1 MPASMLPVIA
11 ILFVAGILQGGVG
24 FGYALV
30 AMPALALMMDAP
42 SAAALVALTGISL
55 STVMLIQ
62 NRKGLHIGEAAG
74 LIAAAAAGVPLG
86 VFLLAH
92 APRGPLL
99 IALGLIIIAFS
110 LYSLARPAAIEIRDR
125 RWRFAAG
132 FAGGVLGG
140 AYNIPG
146 PPIIF
151 YGAMRR
157 WPPERFLAVTQ
168 AFFLPVTVMVAAGHA
183 AAGFWSREILLLC
196 AASIPA
202 VIAASFIGKRLT
214 ADISADRMGK
224 AVYGLCLVLGAVI
237 VATNLA

>member
-1 MPASMLPVIA
+1 MLAVIA

-24 FGYALV
+24 FGFALV
-30 AMPALALMMDAP
+30 AMPALALVMDAP
-42 SAAALVALTGISL
+42 SAAALVALSGISL
-55 STVMLIQ
+55 SAVMIVQ
-62 NRKGLHIGEAAG
+62 NRKGLHLGEAAG
-74 LIAAAAAGVPLG
+74 LIAAAAAGVPIG

-92 APRGPLL
+92 APRAPLL
-99 IALGLIIIAFS
+99 VALGLIIIAFS
-110 LYSLARPAAIEIRDR
+110 LYSLFRPASVEIKDR

-132 FAGGVLGG
+132 FAGGILGG

-168 AFFLPVTVMVAAGHA
+168 AFFLPVTVMIAAGHA
-183 AAGFWSREILLLC
+183 VAGFWSREVLTYA

-202 VIAASFIGKRLT
+202 VIVASFIGKRIT
-214 ADISADRMGK
+214 AGISPDRMGK

-237 VATNLA
+237 VAMNVA

>member
-1 MPASMLPVIA
+1 MVWILL
-11 ILFVAGILQGGVG
+11 ILFVAAILQGAVG
-24 FGYALV
+24 FGFALV
-30 AMPALALMMDAP
+30 AMPALALVMDAP

-55 STVMLIQ
+55 STVMLLQ
-62 NRKGLHIGEAAG
+62 NRKGLHMGEAAG
-74 LIAAAAAGVPLG
+74 LIVAAAAGVPIG

-99 IALGLIIIAFS
+99 IALGIIIIAFS
-110 LYSLARPAAIEIRDR
+110 VFSLARPSALEIKDR

-132 FAGGVLGG
+132 FAGGILGG

-168 AFFLPVTVMVAAGHA
+168 AFFLPVAIMIAAGHA
-183 AAGFWSREILLLC
+183 VAGFWSRELLITC
-196 AASIPA
+196 AASIPG
-202 VIAASFIGKRLT
+202 VIIASFIGRRIT
-214 ADISADRMGK
+214 AGISAEALSK
-224 AVYGLCLVLGAVI
+224 AVYGLCLVLGLVI
-237 VATNLA
+237 LTMNLGG